1 MWYIIEGKCSKCR
14 ERSVYGCERIS
25 NKYYDMLRAAAKEGE
40 VCESDLDHMKTDA
53 RKVCKKCEHRSQKLV
68 EVEPLSKYHI
78 NAQANGGI
86 PVVETVSGKARVV
99 SVFSLVKF
107 DSESEAKKFF
117 MNIML
122 KDCVERMNIAEV
134 DQVAERILDD
144 PFNERVVSEDQLTLF
159 DTMSD
164 SEKLA
169 MMDED
174 ELRQRFMEQF

>member
-1 MWYIIEGKCSKCR
+1 
-14 ERSVYGCERIS
+14 
-25 NKYYDMLRAAAKEGE
+25 MLRDAAKNGE
-40 VCESDLDHMKTDA
+40 VCDSDINDMKSDA
-53 RKVCKKCEHRSQKLV
+53 KKACKMCEYRSPKLV

-78 NAQANGGI
+78 NAQTNGGV

-107 DSESEAKKFF
+107 DSESKAKKFF
-117 MNIML
+117 MNAVL
-122 KDCVERMNIAEV
+122 EDCVERMNIAEV
-134 DQVAERILDD
+134 DQVAERILDE
-144 PFNERVVSEDQLTLF
+144 PFNERVVSKDQLTLF

-169 MMDED
+169 MVDED